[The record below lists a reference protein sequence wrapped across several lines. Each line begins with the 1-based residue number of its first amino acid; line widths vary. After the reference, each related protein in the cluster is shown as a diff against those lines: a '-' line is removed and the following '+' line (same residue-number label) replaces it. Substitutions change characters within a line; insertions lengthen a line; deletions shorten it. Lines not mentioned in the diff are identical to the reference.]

1 MQMYD
6 NDSGTGEAFVK
17 VPEKLSGVIQQWL
30 GSFSVRAQL
39 MIVFGVLMTS
49 LTLTTLFIVNSELTS
64 SGRHQAD
71 SIGQLLSEQTASAT
85 VDMLVTGDRL
95 SLNIL
100 LSQLVQ
106 NPYVAEATIYS
117 IDNQRI
123 ARASSQKTSE
133 GGKGPQYSAPIHY
146 QDVIAGYVRLYLNEG
161 LLSQKPK
168 DALMVII
175 AIGLLLLLTGFIF
188 LHLYS
193 STFSTRLGMIERQL
207 FTIFPGSKAAL
218 PSNNEIARLSAFVEH
233 QLTEKWAE
241 KEQAEETSPS
251 ETSAILAIRA
261 KNLGRLK
268 QFLTPKDLQEIL
280 RQYSTVIDRAA
291 RFYEGE
297 VTYTPEGNA
306 YIRFCSQDNEEFSVD
321 ALSCSLMI
329 EALLASAGEHEIAR
343 IHLGAGLS
351 FSDEL
356 SEFPEEK
363 HPALSDSAAS
373 QALHLA
379 NISEPDGL
387 HMFHGQ
393 LSWLP
398 ADLPD
403 LQISEF
409 DEGIVQIKGLNG
421 EMAELLQNQIID
433 IQNELF

>member
-1 MQMYD
+1 M
-6 NDSGTGEAFVK
+6 K
-17 VPEKLSGVIQQWL
+17 VPEKLSGAIQRWL

-39 MIVFGVLMTS
+39 MIISGVLMTS

-64 SGRHQAD
+64 SSRHQAD

-123 ARASSQKTSE
+123 ARATSQTPSDSS
-133 GGKGPQYSAPIHY
+133 KGPQYSAPIHY
-146 QDVIAGYVRLYLNEG
+146 QDVIAGYVRLYLNEE

-207 FTIFPGSKAAL
+207 FTIFPGNKADL
-218 PSNNEIARLSAFVEH
+218 PSNNEVARLSAFVEH

-241 KEQAEETSPS
+241 KEQAEESPPPS
-251 ETSAILAIRA
+251 ETSAVLAIRA

-280 RQYSTVIDRAA
+280 RQSSMVIDRAA
-291 RFYEGE
+291 QFYEGE

-306 YIRFCSQDNEEFSVD
+306 YICFSSRDNDEFSVD
-321 ALSCSLMI
+321 ALCCSLMI
-329 EALLASAGEHEIAR
+329 EALLASAGEQEIAR
-343 IHLGAGLS
+343 VHLGAGLS

-356 SEFPEEK
+356 AEFPEEK

-421 EMAELLQNQIID
+421 EAAELLQNQIID
-433 IQNELF
+433 IQNELL

>member
-1 MQMYD
+1 M
-6 NDSGTGEAFVK
+6 K
-17 VPEKLSGVIQQWL
+17 IPEKLSGVVHRWL
-30 GSFSVRAQL
+30 GSFAVRTQL
-39 MIVFGVLMTS
+39 MIIFGILMTS
-49 LTLTTLFIVNSELTS
+49 LTMATLFIVNSELTS
-64 SGRHQAD
+64 SSRHQAD
-71 SIGQLLSEQTASAT
+71 SMGQLLSEQTASAT
-85 VDMLVTGDRL
+85 VDMLVSGDRL

-106 NPYVAEATIYS
+106 NPYVAEATIFS

-123 ARASSQKTSE
+123 ARATSQKNSP
-133 GGKGPQYSAPIHY
+133 GRKGPQYSAPIHY
-146 QDVIAGYVRLYLNEG
+146 QDVIAGYVRLYLNED

-175 AIGLLLLLTGFIF
+175 AIGMLLLLTGFIF

-193 STFSTRLGMIERQL
+193 STLSTRLGMIERQL
-207 FTIFPGSKAAL
+207 YTILPTGKPASSSK
-218 PSNNEIARLSAFVEH
+218 NEVIRISAFVEH

-241 KEQAEETSPS
+241 KEQKEATKPS

-268 QFLTPKDLQEIL
+268 QFLTPKDLQAIL
-280 RQYSTVIDRAA
+280 GQYSMIVDRAA
-291 RFYEGE
+291 QFYDGE

-306 YIRFCSQDNEEFSVD
+306 YICFASQDNNEFNID
-321 ALSCSLMI
+321 ALCCSLMI
-329 EALLASAGEHEIAR
+329 EALTTLAGEQDIAR
-343 IHLGAGLS
+343 IHLGTGLS
-351 FSDEL
+351 FSEDL
-356 SEFPEEK
+356 PEFPEEK

-387 HMFHGQ
+387 HMFHSQ

-409 DEGIVQIKGLNG
+409 DEDIVQIKGLNG
-421 EMAELLQNQIID
+421 DTAEMLRNQIID

>member
-1 MQMYD
+1 M
-6 NDSGTGEAFVK
+6 K
-17 VPEKLSGVIQQWL
+17 IPEKLSGVIHQWL
-30 GSFSVRAQL
+30 GGFSVRAQL
-39 MIVFGVLMTS
+39 MIIFGVLMTS
-49 LTLTTLFIVNSELTS
+49 LTVTTLVIVNSELTS
-64 SGRHQAD
+64 SSRHQAD

-106 NPYVAEATIYS
+106 NPYVAEATIFS

-123 ARASSQKTSE
+123 ARATSQRTSTNS
-133 GGKGPQYSAPIHY
+133 KGPQYSAPIHY
-146 QDVIAGYVRLYLNEG
+146 QDVIAGYVRLYLNDG

-175 AIGLLLLLTGFIF
+175 AIGLLLLLSGFIF

-207 FTIFPGSKAAL
+207 YTVLPTSKAA
-218 PSNNEIARLSAFVEH
+218 SSSSNEIARLSAFVEH

-241 KEQAEETSPS
+241 KKQDETVPPS
-251 ETSAILAIRA
+251 ETSAILALRA

-280 RQYSTVIDRAA
+280 RQYSMVVDRSAQ
-291 RFYEGE
+291 FYEGE

-306 YIRFCSQDNEEFSVD
+306 YIRFSSLDSEEFSVD
-321 ALSCSLMI
+321 ALCCSLMI
-329 EALLASAGEHEIAR
+329 DALTTSAGEQEIAR
-343 IHLGAGLS
+343 IHLGTGLS

-393 LSWLP
+393 LGWLP

-409 DEGIVQIKGLNG
+409 DEEIVQIKGLNG
-421 EMAELLQNQIID
+421 EVAELLRNQIID
-433 IQNELF
+433 IKNELF